1 MTDPIDWTALP
12 LGQMSD
18 ADVAKMVGRIRSR
31 VWHARTELGIAPY
44 SGDPSQVRY
53 DWSTVD
59 WLERDATIARQLG
72 CSREAVRKMRA
83 RTVMR

>member
-1 MTDPIDWTALP
+1 MTDPIDWKALP

-18 ADVAKMVGRIRSR
+18 AAAGRMVGRSQSR
-31 VWHARTELGIAPY
+31 VQRVRTKLGIAPY

-59 WLERDATIARQLG
+59 WSERNATIARQLG

-83 RTVMR
+83 RMVAS